1 MMSLGSDTPNSL
13 QPSSAPRSSTFSRL
27 AGSPRYTLVE
37 HVQQAI
43 ALDEATIN
51 EATLSEHTIQDGK
64 REFILERW
72 DAGKRKRTTW
82 IAEHGTW
89 IIELLP
95 GNKKAGHFGFA
106 CYMGSFSLLL

>member
-13 QPSSAPRSSTFSRL
+13 QPSSAPISSTFSRL

-72 DAGKRKRTTW
+72 DAGKRKRTAW
-82 IAEHGTW
+82 IGEHGTW

-95 GNKKAGHFGFA
+95 GNKKGGTF
-106 CYMGSFSLLL
+106 